1 LLWARGP
8 ILGFA
13 HNAPIV
19 SRSGAELQQIFQDYA
34 ATGFGIVTTLPA
46 GKMTKFCTFLQYC
59 RRLVR
64 LAKGQK
70 RLR

>member
-1 LLWARGP
+1 M
-8 ILGFA
+8 
-13 HNAPIV
+13 
-19 SRSGAELQQIFQDYA
+19 QQIFQDYA